1 MHNTSTL
8 LIRSVLCVATIGL
21 AAGQQPASVQQKVRA
36 YRLAHEKEIVREFV
50 HLLSIPNRASDISN
64 IERNSEF
71 IKTMLE
77 SRGVAVRMLRVQG
90 APPVVFGELRT
101 PGVGPT
107 IGIYAHYDG
116 QPVDPTQ
123 WLHPPFSPAV
133 RDASGR
139 DIDWQT
145 VAVLDPEWRIY
156 ARSTS
161 DDKAPIEGTVV
172 ALDAL

>member
-21 AAGQQPASVQQKVRA
+21 AAGQQPASVQQRVRA

-50 HLLSIPNRASDISN
+50 HLLSIPNRASHVSN

-90 APPVVFGELRT
+90 APPVVGELRT
-101 PGVGPT
+101 PGVG
-107 IGIYAHYDG
+107 
-116 QPVDPTQ
+116 
-123 WLHPPFSPAV
+123 
-133 RDASGR
+133 
-139 DIDWQT
+139 
-145 VAVLDPEWRIY
+145 
-156 ARSTS
+156 
-161 DDKAPIEGTVV
+161 
-172 ALDAL
+172 